1 MQKKMKDNNPLVSVV
16 VPCFNHEKFVQE
28 CIQSVIEQDYKNIE
42 LIVIDDGSKDKSV
55 EIIKALIS
63 DCRKRF
69 KKFIFLYREN
79 KGLCE
84 TLNEAIELCSGKYF
98 CCLASDDIICKD
110 KISYQVSYLEAH
122 TESLGVFGGVEIVG
136 LNRSEVLKTKRV
148 VRFKFDD
155 IYLHKHLLMAPTQML
170 RLDAV
175 KNAGGFNKDFLI
187 EDWYMWLALTKN
199 AGTLDCVDKVFAK
212 YRRHEDN
219 ISSKFDLMHKG
230 RMQII
235 NFFRSS
241 NYDEAFSR
249 VYLINAQENAAESFS
264 KSIRS
269 ICKAFVKYKKIVFKK
284 IFLFTCVKILATR
297 FKLIIRK
304 FLI

>member
-1 MQKKMKDNNPLVSVV
+1 
-16 VPCFNHEKFVQE
+16 
-28 CIQSVIEQDYKNIE
+28 
-42 LIVIDDGSKDKSV
+42 
-55 EIIKALIS
+55 
-63 DCRKRF
+63 
-69 KKFIFLYREN
+69 
-79 KGLCE
+79 
-84 TLNEAIELCSGKYF
+84 
-98 CCLASDDIICKD
+98 
-110 KISYQVSYLEAH
+110 
-122 TESLGVFGGVEIVG
+122 
-136 LNRSEVLKTKRV
+136 
-148 VRFKFDD
+148 
-155 IYLHKHLLMAPTQML
+155 
-170 RLDAV
+170 
-175 KNAGGFNKDFLI
+175 
-187 EDWYMWLALTKN
+187 MWLALTKN

-284 IFLFTCVKILATR
+284 IFLFTCAKILATR